1 MTPGA
6 RKLAPLMS
14 LTLPMRAQRHDL
26 GVSARSVE
34 CVDITDERAAWLD
47 EDGSA
52 TGRPVNRAATRI
64 AHAYGAPFT
73 FHGPVVILGYG
84 RACPIVLDTRH
95 AHLAVAV
102 VSTPTV
108 VRSARQRQYR
118 EHAGVAARLLCP
130 ALECPSSR

>member
-1 MTPGA
+1 VVQLPDGGCP
-6 RKLAPLMS
+6 RFLRS
-14 LTLPMRAQRHDL
+14 LRNLID
-26 GVSARSVE
+26 ARSVE
-34 CVDITDERAAWLD
+34 CTEITDDCDAWLD

-95 AHLAVAV
+95 KHLAAAV

-108 VRSARQRQYR
+108 VRSARRRQYR
-118 EHAGVAARLLCP
+118 EHAGWQARLPRP
-130 ALECPSSR
+130 AIECPLPR